1 MEKKFSGKIW
11 KFGNDIDTDTII
23 PGKRGTIPDRNEMK
37 KYAFELLKPEFGSTV
52 QPGDILVAGTN
63 FGCGSSR
70 EQAATVLSYNG
81 VRCIIA
87 KSFARIFFR
96 NAFNSG
102 ILLLTCDQIQDVC
115 EGGDIVTVDV
125 DAQTVSVNGKT
136 FKVGAVPENL
146 YNIVANG
153 GLIEDTKKRL
163 AAGNVKMDIKP
174 LSMEQCRKKGY
185 TMVEKILK
193 KNAGKEHV
201 APGDIVITK
210 PDMFMIHDIY
220 TTYLL
225 ETMKDIGADKI
236 DDPDKVTI
244 VWDHCMPT
252 AVAKN
257 DYDHYEAGL
266 ELAKTYGIKK
276 LHIGEGICHTIMHEA
291 KYAKPGEIATAT
303 DSHTTTYGG
312 AGNFCSGIGT
322 ACIIGA
328 DSHTCTYGALGA
340 FSTGV
345 GTTDI
350 STGMGT
356 GELWFKV
363 PEAIKIV
370 LNGHLRDG
378 VMSKDVIL
386 RILGDIKADGGQ
398 YKSLEFTGPAAHE
411 MSMEQRFTVA
421 NMALE
426 AGAKCGL
433 FEADEKTAEY
443 YGMPLEDI
451 DWVCV
456 DDEAKYEKVLTYDV
470 SELEPQL
477 SCPQGV
483 DNVHPISEVK
493 GTKMDEVYLGSCTNG
508 SIEDMEAA
516 AKILK
521 GRKVAKGLRFIVV
534 PATNTIF
541 KQAIERGYIKTF
553 IEAGAVICH
562 PCCGLCCGMPYG
574 LMTDDERILLT
585 ANRNFIGRQGT
596 KKTLSYLSSPAVA
609 AATAIMGV
617 VTDPADLPELV

>member
-322 ACIIGA
+322 AEMA
-328 DSHTCTYGALGA
+328 AAL
-340 FSTGV
+340 
-345 GTTDI
+345 I
-350 STGMGT
+350 T

-426 AGAKCGL
+426 TGAKCGL

-596 KKTLSYLSSPAVA
+596 KKTLGYLSSPTVA
-609 AATAIMGV
+609 AATAVMGV
-617 VTDPADLPELV
+617 VTDPADLPALA

>member
-1 MEKKFSGKIW
+1 MEKIFSGKVW
-11 KFGNDIDTDTII
+11 TFGNDIDTDTII
-23 PGKRGTIPDRNEMK
+23 PGKRGTIPTIEEMK

-52 QPGDILVAGTN
+52 QPGDILIAGTN

-70 EQAATVLSYNG
+70 EQAATVLSHNG

-102 ILLLTCDQIQDVC
+102 ILLLTCDGIQDVVT
-115 EGGDIVTVDV
+115 GGDIVTVDV
-125 DAQTVSVNGKT
+125 DNHTVSANGQT
-136 FKVGAVPENL
+136 FTVGAVPENL
-146 YNIVANG
+146 FNIVANG
-153 GLIEDTKKRL
+153 GLIADTRRRL
-163 AAGNVKMDIKP
+163 AEGVQPSEPHELDDTAR
-174 LSMEQCRKKGY
+174 RKKGF
-185 TMVEKILK
+185 TMAEKLLR
-193 KNAGKEHV
+193 KNAGVDEVK
-201 APGDIVITK
+201 PGDIVITH

-220 TTYLL
+220 TPYLL
-225 ETMKDIGADKI
+225 DTLEQIGADKI
-236 DDPDKVTI
+236 ADPDKVTI
-244 VWDHCMPT
+244 VFDHCMPT

-257 DYDHYEAGL
+257 DSAHYDAGL
-266 ELAKTYGIKK
+266 ELSRRYGIKK
-276 LHIGEGICHTIMHEA
+276 LHIGEGICHSIMHEE
-291 KYAKPGEIATAT
+291 KYAKPGCIATAT

-322 ACIIGA
+322 AEMA
-328 DSHTCTYGALGA
+328 AAL
-340 FSTGV
+340 
-345 GTTDI
+345 I
-350 STGMGT
+350 T

-370 LNGHLRDG
+370 LNGHLPDG
-378 VMSKDVIL
+378 VLSKDVIL
-386 RILGDIKADGGQ
+386 KILGDIKADGGQ

-411 MSMEQRFTVA
+411 MSMMARFTVA

-443 YGMPLEDI
+443 YGMPLEEI

-456 DDEAKYEKVLTYDV
+456 DDDAHYEKVLTYDV

-483 DNVHPISEVK
+483 DNVHPLQEVL
-493 GTKMDEVYLGSCTNG
+493 GTPIDEVYLGSCTNG
-508 SIEDMEAA
+508 SIEDLAVAA
-516 AKILK
+516 ELMK
-521 GRKVAKGLRFIVV
+521 GKHVPDTMRFIVV
-534 PATNTIF
+534 PATNRVF
-541 KQAIERGYIKTF
+541 KEAIERGYIKTF

-574 LMTDDERILLT
+574 LMYDDERILST

-596 KKTLSYLSSPAVA
+596 KKTLSYLCSPAVA
-609 AATAIMGV
+609 AATALAGV
-617 VTDPADLPELV
+617 VSDPRTL

>member
-1 MEKKFSGKIW
+1 MDKIFNGKIW

-23 PGKRGTIPDRNEMK
+23 PGRRGTIPDIQEMK

-70 EQAATVLSYNG
+70 EQAATVLSTNG

-102 ILLLTCDQIQDVC
+102 ILLLTCDGIQEVC

-125 DAQTVSVNGKT
+125 DAKTVSVNGHT
-136 FKVGAVPENL
+136 FQVGTVPENL
-146 YNIVANG
+146 FAIVSNG

-163 AAGNVKMDIKP
+163 AEGLTKEKPKP
-174 LSMEQCRKKGY
+174 LTIEQCKKKGY
-185 TMVEKILK
+185 TLAEKLLK
-193 KNAGKEHV
+193 KNAGVEDVK
-201 APGDIVITK
+201 PGDIVITR
-210 PDMFMIHDIY
+210 PDFFMIHDIY
-220 TTYLL
+220 TPYLL
-225 ETMKDIGADKI
+225 NTLEKMGAESI
-236 DDPDKVTI
+236 DDPDRVAI
-244 VWDHCMPT
+244 VFDHCMPT

-257 DYDHYEAGL
+257 DYDHYNAGI
-266 ELAKTYGIKK
+266 ELSKKYGITK

-291 KYAKPGEIATAT
+291 FYAKPGEIATAT

-312 AGNFCSGIGT
+312 AGNFCTGIGT
-322 ACIIGA
+322 AEMA
-328 DSHTCTYGALGA
+328 AAL
-340 FSTGV
+340 
-345 GTTDI
+345 I
-350 STGMGT
+350 T

-363 PEAIKIV
+363 PSAIKVV
-370 LNGHLRDG
+370 LNGHFQNG

-386 RILGDIKADGGQ
+386 KLLGDIKADGGQ
-398 YKSLEFTGPAAHE
+398 YKSIEFTGPAAHE
-411 MSMEQRFTVA
+411 MSMEERFTVA

-433 FEADEKTAEY
+433 FEADEKTAQY
-443 YGMPLEDI
+443 YGMDLADI
-451 DWVCV
+451 DWICV
-456 DDEAKYEKVLTYDV
+456 DDEATYERVIEIDV
-470 SELEPQL
+470 SSLEPQL

-483 DNVHPISEVK
+483 DNVHPISEIL
-493 GTKMDEVYLGSCTNG
+493 GTPMDEVYLGSCTNG
-508 SIEDMEAA
+508 SIEDLAVAA
-516 AKILK
+516 DIIRGK
-521 GRKVAKGLRFIVV
+521 KVAEGLRFIVV
-534 PATNTIF
+534 PATNTVF
-541 KQAIERGYIKTF
+541 KQAIERGYIQDF

-562 PCCGLCCGMPYG
+562 PCCGLCCGMPFG

-609 AATAIMGV
+609 AATAIAGV
-617 VTDPADLPELV
+617 VTDPRG

>member
-163 AAGNVKMDIKP
+163 AAGNIKTEIYP
-174 LSMEQCRKKGY
+174 LSIEQCRKKGY
-185 TMVEKILK
+185 TMVEKLLK

-210 PDMFMIHDIY
+210 PDMFMVHDIY

-225 ETMKDIGADKI
+225 ETMKQIGADKI

-266 ELAKTYGIKK
+266 ELAKKYGIKK

-322 ACIIGA
+322 AEMA
-328 DSHTCTYGALGA
+328 AAL
-340 FSTGV
+340 
-345 GTTDI
+345 I
-350 STGMGT
+350 T

-456 DDEAKYEKVLTYDV
+456 DEEAKYEKVLTYDV

-483 DNVHPISEVK
+483 DNVHPISEIK

-508 SIEDMEAA
+508 SIEDMEVAA
-516 AKILK
+516 RILK

-562 PCCGLCCGMPYG
+562 PCCGLCCGMSYG

>member
-1 MEKKFSGKIW
+1 MEKIFSGKIW

-23 PGKRGTIPDRNEMK
+23 PGKRGTIPTIEEMK

-52 QPGDILVAGTN
+52 QPGDILIAGTN

-102 ILLLTCDQIQDVC
+102 ILLLTCDGIQDVC

-125 DAQTVSVNGKT
+125 EAQTVSVNGKS
-136 FKVGAVPENL
+136 FKVGLVPENL
-146 YNIVANG
+146 FNIVSNG
-153 GLIEDTKKRL
+153 GLIEDTKARM
-163 AAGNVKMDIKP
+163 AAGLKKTEIVP
-174 LSMEQCRKKGY
+174 LTKEQCYKSGY
-185 TMVEKILK
+185 TLAEKLLK
-193 KNAGKEHV
+193 RNAGKEHV
-201 APGDIVITK
+201 QPGDIVITK

-220 TTYLL
+220 TPYLL
-225 ETMKDIGADKI
+225 DTLEKMGADKI

-244 VWDHCMPT
+244 IFDHCMPT

-257 DYDHYEAGL
+257 DSSHYDAGL
-266 ELAKTYGIKK
+266 EIAKRYGVKK

-312 AGNFCSGIGT
+312 AGNFCTGIGT
-322 ACIIGA
+322 AEMA
-328 DSHTCTYGALGA
+328 AAL
-340 FSTGV
+340 
-345 GTTDI
+345 I
-350 STGMGT
+350 T

-363 PEAIKIV
+363 PTAIKIV
-370 LNGHLRDG
+370 LNGHFKNG
-378 VMSKDVIL
+378 IMSKDVIL
-386 RILGDIKADGGQ
+386 RVLGDIKADGGQ
-398 YKSLEFTGPAAHE
+398 YKSMEFTGPAAHE

-443 YGMPLEDI
+443 YGIPLEEI
-451 DWVCV
+451 DWIKV
-456 DDEAKYEKVLTYDV
+456 DDDANYERVLTYDV

-483 DNVHPISEVK
+483 DNVHPIREVL
-493 GTKMDEVYLGSCTNG
+493 GTKIDEVYLGSCTNG
-508 SIEDMEAA
+508 SIEDLEVAA
-516 AKILK
+516 NIVK
-521 GRKVAKGLRFIVV
+521 GKQVASGLRFVVV
-534 PATNTIF
+534 PATNTVF

-553 IEAGAVICH
+553 IEAGAVISH

-609 AATAIMGV
+609 AATAIAGI
-617 VTDPADLPELV
+617 VTDPRTL

>member
-322 ACIIGA
+322 AEMA
-328 DSHTCTYGALGA
+328 AAL
-340 FSTGV
+340 
-345 GTTDI
+345 I
-350 STGMGT
+350 T

-521 GRKVAKGLRFIVV
+521 DRKVAKGLRFIVV

-596 KKTLSYLSSPAVA
+596 KKTLGYLSSPTVA
-609 AATAIMGV
+609 AATAVMGV
-617 VTDPADLPELV
+617 VTDPADLPALA

>member
-322 ACIIGA
+322 AEMA
-328 DSHTCTYGALGA
+328 AAL
-340 FSTGV
+340 
-345 GTTDI
+345 I
-350 STGMGT
+350 T

-585 ANRNFIGRQGT
+585 ANRNFIGRQGI
-596 KKTLSYLSSPAVA
+596 KKTLGYLSSPTVA
-609 AATAIMGV
+609 AATAVMGV
-617 VTDPADLPELV
+617 VTDPADLPALA

>member
-1 MEKKFSGKIW
+1 MDKIFSGKIW
-11 KFGNDIDTDTII
+11 KFGDDIDTDTII
-23 PGKRGTIPDRNEMK
+23 PGKRGTIPTIEEMK
-37 KYAFELLKPEFGSTV
+37 KYAFELLKPEFGATV
-52 QPGDILVAGTN
+52 QAGDILIAGSN

-102 ILLLTCDQIQDVC
+102 ILLLQCDGIQDVC

-125 DAQTVSVNGKT
+125 DGQTVSVNGQS
-136 FKVGAVPENL
+136 FKVGSVPQNL
-146 YNIVANG
+146 FDIVANG
-153 GLIEDTKKRL
+153 GLIEDTKKRI
-163 AAGNVKMDIKP
+163 AAGLKKSEIKP
-174 LSMEQCRKKGY
+174 LTIEQCRKPGY
-185 TMVEKILK
+185 TMVEKLLK

-201 APGDIVITK
+201 EPGDIVITRL
-210 PDMFMIHDIY
+210 DMFMIHDIY
-220 TTYLL
+220 TTYLVD
-225 ETMKDIGADKI
+225 TMNRIGADKI

-257 DYDHYEAGL
+257 DYSHYDAGL
-266 ELAKTYGIKK
+266 ELAERYGIKK

-291 KYAKPGEIATAT
+291 GYAKPGEVATAT

-322 ACIIGA
+322 AEMA
-328 DSHTCTYGALGA
+328 AAL
-340 FSTGV
+340 
-345 GTTDI
+345 I
-350 STGMGT
+350 T

-363 PEAIKIV
+363 PNAIKIV
-370 LNGHLRDG
+370 LNGHLQDG

-386 RILGDIKADGGQ
+386 KILGDIKADGGQ

-443 YGMPLEDI
+443 YDMPLSEI

-456 DDEAKYEKVLTYDV
+456 DEDAKYEKVLTYDV
-470 SELEPQL
+470 SNLEPQM

-483 DNVHPISEVK
+483 DNVHPVSEIL
-493 GTKMDEVYLGSCTNG
+493 GTKIDEVYLGSCTNG
-508 SIEDMEAA
+508 SIEDMAA
-516 AKILK
+516 AAEIMK

-541 KQAIERGYIKTF
+541 KQAMELGYIRTF

-574 LMTDDERILLT
+574 LMTDDERILST

-596 KKTLSYLSSPAVA
+596 KKTLSYLSSPTVA
-609 AATAIMGV
+609 AATAIAGV
-617 VTDPADLPELV
+617 VTDPRSL

>member
-1 MEKKFSGKIW
+1 MEKRFSGRIW
-11 KFGNDIDTDTII
+11 KFGADIDTDTII
-23 PGKRGTIPDRNEMK
+23 PGKRGTIPTIEEMK

-52 QPGDILVAGTN
+52 QAGDILIAGSN

-102 ILLLTCDQIQDVC
+102 ILLLQCDGIQDVC

-125 DAQTVSVNGKT
+125 DAQTVSVNGKE
-136 FKVGAVPENL
+136 FKVGAIPENL
-146 YNIVANG
+146 FSIVANG
-153 GLIEDTKKRL
+153 GLIEDTKKRI
-163 AAGNVKMDIKP
+163 AEGNKKQEIHP
-174 LSMEQCRKKGY
+174 LTLEQCRKSGY
-185 TMVEKILK
+185 TLVEKLLK
-193 KNAGKEHV
+193 KNVGKEHV
-201 APGDIVITK
+201 EPGDIVITR

-225 ETMKDIGADKI
+225 DTMNKIGVDKI

-244 VWDHCMPT
+244 VFDHCMPT

-257 DYDHYEAGL
+257 DYDHYNAGL
-266 ELAKTYGIKK
+266 ELSKRFGIKK
-276 LHIGEGICHTIMHEA
+276 MHIGEGICHTIMHQA
-291 KYAKPGEIATAT
+291 KYAKPGQIATAT

-322 ACIIGA
+322 AEMA
-328 DSHTCTYGALGA
+328 AAL
-340 FSTGV
+340 
-345 GTTDI
+345 I
-350 STGMGT
+350 T

-363 PEAIKIV
+363 PDAIKIV
-370 LNGHLRDG
+370 LNGHLQDG

-386 RILGDIKADGGQ
+386 KILGDIKADGGQ
-398 YKSLEFTGPAAHE
+398 YKSLEFTGTAAHE

-443 YGMPLEDI
+443 YRMPLEEI
-451 DWVCV
+451 DWIHV
-456 DDEAKYEKVLTYDV
+456 DDDAKYEKVLTYDV
-470 SELEPQL
+470 SELGPQL

-483 DNVHPISEVK
+483 DNVHPIEEVI
-493 GTKMDEVYLGSCTNG
+493 GTKIDEVYLGSCTNG
-508 SIEDMEAA
+508 SIEDMAVAA
-516 AKILK
+516 EILK
-521 GRKVAKGLRFIVV
+521 GKKVAEGLRFIVV
-534 PATNTIF
+534 PSTNQVF
-541 KQAIERGYIKTF
+541 KESIERGYIKTF
-553 IEAGAVICH
+553 IEAGGVICH

-574 LMTDDERILLT
+574 LMSDDERILST

-596 KKTLSYLSSPAVA
+596 KKTLSYLCSPAVA
-609 AATAIMGV
+609 AATAIAGV
-617 VTDPADLPELV
+617 VTDPRKE

>member
-1 MEKKFSGKIW
+1 MEKRFSGRIW
-11 KFGNDIDTDTII
+11 KFGDDIDTDTII
-23 PGKRGTIPDRNEMK
+23 PGKRGTIPTIEEMK

-52 QPGDILVAGTN
+52 QAGDILIAGSN

-102 ILLLTCDQIQDVC
+102 ILLLQCDGIQDVC

-125 DAQTVSVNGKT
+125 DAQTVSVNGKE
-136 FKVGAVPENL
+136 FKVGAIPENL
-146 YNIVANG
+146 FSIVANG
-153 GLIEDTKKRL
+153 GLIEDTKKRI
-163 AAGNVKMDIKP
+163 AEGNKKQEIHP
-174 LSMEQCRKKGY
+174 LTLEQCRKSGY
-185 TMVEKILK
+185 TLVEKLLK
-193 KNAGKEHV
+193 KNVGKEHV
-201 APGDIVITK
+201 EPGDIVITR

-225 ETMKDIGADKI
+225 DTMNKIGVDKI

-244 VWDHCMPT
+244 VFDHCMPT

-257 DYDHYEAGL
+257 DYDHYNAGL
-266 ELAKTYGIKK
+266 ELSKRFGIKK
-276 LHIGEGICHTIMHEA
+276 MHIGEGICHTIMHQA
-291 KYAKPGEIATAT
+291 KYAKPGQIATAT

-322 ACIIGA
+322 AEMA
-328 DSHTCTYGALGA
+328 AAL
-340 FSTGV
+340 
-345 GTTDI
+345 I
-350 STGMGT
+350 T

-363 PEAIKIV
+363 PDAIKIV
-370 LNGHLRDG
+370 LNGHLQDG

-386 RILGDIKADGGQ
+386 KILGDIKADGGQ
-398 YKSLEFTGPAAHE
+398 YKSLEFTGTAAHE

-443 YGMPLEDI
+443 YRMPLEEI
-451 DWVCV
+451 DWIHV
-456 DDEAKYEKVLTYDV
+456 DDDAKYEKVLTYDV
-470 SELEPQL
+470 SELGPQL

-483 DNVHPISEVK
+483 DNVHPIEEVI
-493 GTKMDEVYLGSCTNG
+493 GTKIDEVYLGSCTNG
-508 SIEDMEAA
+508 SIEDMAVAA
-516 AKILK
+516 EILK
-521 GRKVAKGLRFIVV
+521 GKKVAEGLRFIVV
-534 PATNTIF
+534 PSTNQVF
-541 KQAIERGYIKTF
+541 KESIERGYIKTF
-553 IEAGAVICH
+553 IEAGGVICH

-574 LMTDDERILLT
+574 LMSDDERILST

-596 KKTLSYLSSPAVA
+596 KKTLSYLCSPAVA
-609 AATAIMGV
+609 AATAIAGV
-617 VTDPADLPELV
+617 VTDPRKE

>member
-291 KYAKPGEIATAT
+291 KYAKQGEIATAT

-322 ACIIGA
+322 AEMA
-328 DSHTCTYGALGA
+328 AAL
-340 FSTGV
+340 
-345 GTTDI
+345 I
-350 STGMGT
+350 T

-596 KKTLSYLSSPAVA
+596 KKTLGYLSSPTVA
-609 AATAIMGV
+609 AATAVMGV
-617 VTDPADLPELV
+617 VTDPADLPALA

>member
-1 MEKKFSGKIW
+1 MEKRFSGRIW
-11 KFGNDIDTDTII
+11 KFGDDIDTDTII
-23 PGKRGTIPDRNEMK
+23 PGKRGTIPTIEEMK

-52 QPGDILVAGTN
+52 QAGDILIAGSN

-96 NAFNSG
+96 NAFNIG
-102 ILLLTCDQIQDVC
+102 ILLLQCDGIQDVC

-125 DAQTVSVNGKT
+125 DAQTVSVNGKE
-136 FKVGAVPENL
+136 FKVGAIPENL
-146 YNIVANG
+146 FSIVANG
-153 GLIEDTKKRL
+153 GLIEDTKKRI
-163 AAGNVKMDIKP
+163 AEGNKKQEIHP
-174 LSMEQCRKKGY
+174 LTLEQCRKSGY
-185 TMVEKILK
+185 TLVEKLLK

-201 APGDIVITK
+201 EPGDIVITR

-225 ETMKDIGADKI
+225 DTMNKIGVDKI

-244 VWDHCMPT
+244 VFDHCMPT

-257 DYDHYEAGL
+257 DYDHYNAGL
-266 ELAKTYGIKK
+266 ELSKRFGIKK
-276 LHIGEGICHTIMHEA
+276 MHIGEGICHTIMHQA
-291 KYAKPGEIATAT
+291 KYAKPGQIATAT

-322 ACIIGA
+322 AEMA
-328 DSHTCTYGALGA
+328 AAL
-340 FSTGV
+340 
-345 GTTDI
+345 I
-350 STGMGT
+350 T

-363 PEAIKIV
+363 PDAIKIV
-370 LNGHLRDG
+370 LNGHLQDG

-386 RILGDIKADGGQ
+386 KILGDIKADGGQ
-398 YKSLEFTGPAAHE
+398 YKSLEFTGTAAHE

-443 YGMPLEDI
+443 YGMPLEEI
-451 DWVCV
+451 DWIHV
-456 DDEAKYEKVLTYDV
+456 DDDAKYEKVLTYDV
-470 SELEPQL
+470 SELGPQL

-483 DNVHPISEVK
+483 DNVHPIEEVI
-493 GTKMDEVYLGSCTNG
+493 GTKIDEVYLGSCTNG
-508 SIEDMEAA
+508 SIEDMAVAA
-516 AKILK
+516 EILK
-521 GRKVAKGLRFIVV
+521 GKKVAEGLRFIVV
-534 PATNTIF
+534 PSTNQVF
-541 KQAIERGYIKTF
+541 KESIERGYIKTF
-553 IEAGAVICH
+553 IEAGGVICH

-574 LMTDDERILLT
+574 LMSDDERILST

-596 KKTLSYLSSPAVA
+596 KKTLSYLCSPAVA
-609 AATAIMGV
+609 ATTAIAGV
-617 VTDPADLPELV
+617 VTDPRKG

>member
-1 MEKKFSGKIW
+1 MEKRFSGRIW
-11 KFGNDIDTDTII
+11 KFGDDIDTDTII
-23 PGKRGTIPDRNEMK
+23 PGKRGTIPTIEEMK

-52 QPGDILVAGTN
+52 QAGDILIAGSN

-102 ILLLTCDQIQDVC
+102 ILLLQCDGIQDVC

-125 DAQTVSVNGKT
+125 DAQTVSVNGKS
-136 FKVGAVPENL
+136 FKVGAIPENL
-146 YNIVANG
+146 FSIIANG
-153 GLIEDTKKRL
+153 GLIEDTRKRIAEGNKKQEIYTL
-163 AAGNVKMDIKP
+163 T
-174 LSMEQCRKKGY
+174 LEQCRKSGY
-185 TMVEKILK
+185 TLVEKLLK

-201 APGDIVITK
+201 EPGDIVITR
-210 PDMFMIHDIY
+210 PDMFMVHDIY

-225 ETMKDIGADKI
+225 DTMNKIGVDKI

-244 VWDHCMPT
+244 VFDHCMPT

-257 DYDHYEAGL
+257 DYDHYNAGL
-266 ELAKTYGIKK
+266 ELSKRFGIKK
-276 LHIGEGICHTIMHEA
+276 MHIGEGICHTIMHQA
-291 KYAKPGEIATAT
+291 KYAKPGQIATAT

-322 ACIIGA
+322 AEMA
-328 DSHTCTYGALGA
+328 AAL
-340 FSTGV
+340 
-345 GTTDI
+345 I
-350 STGMGT
+350 T

-363 PEAIKIV
+363 PDAIKIV
-370 LNGHLRDG
+370 LNGHLQDG

-386 RILGDIKADGGQ
+386 KILGDIKADGGQ
-398 YKSLEFTGPAAHE
+398 YKSLEFTGTAAHE

-443 YGMPLEDI
+443 YGMPLEEI
-451 DWVCV
+451 DWIHV
-456 DDEAKYEKVLTYDV
+456 DDDAKYEKVLTYNV
-470 SELEPQL
+470 SELGPQL

-483 DNVHPISEVK
+483 DNVHPIEEVL
-493 GTKMDEVYLGSCTNG
+493 GTKIDEVYLGSCTNG
-508 SIEDMEAA
+508 SIEDMAVAA
-516 AKILK
+516 EILK
-521 GRKVAKGLRFIVV
+521 GKKVAEGLRFIVV
-534 PATNTIF
+534 PSTNQVF
-541 KQAIERGYIKTF
+541 KESIERGYIKTF
-553 IEAGAVICH
+553 IEAGGVICH

-574 LMTDDERILLT
+574 LMSDDERILST

-596 KKTLSYLSSPAVA
+596 KKTLSYLCSPAVA
-609 AATAIMGV
+609 AATAIAGV
-617 VTDPADLPELV
+617 VTDPRKE

>member
-322 ACIIGA
+322 AEMA
-328 DSHTCTYGALGA
+328 AAL
-340 FSTGV
+340 
-345 GTTDI
+345 I
-350 STGMGT
+350 T

-370 LNGHLRDG
+370 LNGDLRDG

-596 KKTLSYLSSPAVA
+596 KKTLGYLSSPTVA
-609 AATAIMGV
+609 AATAVMGV
-617 VTDPADLPELV
+617 VTDPADLPALA

>member
-163 AAGNVKMDIKP
+163 AAGNVKMDTKP

-312 AGNFCSGIGT
+312 DGNFCSGIGT
-322 ACIIGA
+322 AEMA
-328 DSHTCTYGALGA
+328 AAL
-340 FSTGV
+340 
-345 GTTDI
+345 I
-350 STGMGT
+350 T

-596 KKTLSYLSSPAVA
+596 KKTLGYLSSPTVA
-609 AATAIMGV
+609 AATAVMGV
-617 VTDPADLPELV
+617 VTDPADLPALA

>member
-23 PGKRGTIPDRNEMK
+23 PGKRGPIPDRNEMK

-163 AAGNVKMDIKP
+163 AAGNIKTEIYP
-174 LSMEQCRKKGY
+174 LSIEQCRKKGY
-185 TMVEKILK
+185 TMVEKLLK

-210 PDMFMIHDIY
+210 PDMFMVHDIY

-225 ETMKDIGADKI
+225 ETMKQIGADKI

-266 ELAKTYGIKK
+266 ELAKKYGIKK

-322 ACIIGA
+322 AEMA
-328 DSHTCTYGALGA
+328 AAL
-340 FSTGV
+340 
-345 GTTDI
+345 I
-350 STGMGT
+350 T

-456 DDEAKYEKVLTYDV
+456 DEEAKYEKVLTYDV

-483 DNVHPISEVK
+483 DNVHPISEIK

-508 SIEDMEAA
+508 SIEDMEVAA
-516 AKILK
+516 RILK

>member
-244 VWDHCMPT
+244 VRDHCMPT

-322 ACIIGA
+322 AEMA
-328 DSHTCTYGALGA
+328 AAL
-340 FSTGV
+340 
-345 GTTDI
+345 I
-350 STGMGT
+350 T

-596 KKTLSYLSSPAVA
+596 KKTLGYLSSPTVA
-609 AATAIMGV
+609 AATAVMGV
-617 VTDPADLPELV
+617 VTDPADLPALA

>member
-322 ACIIGA
+322 AEMA
-328 DSHTCTYGALGA
+328 AAL
-340 FSTGV
+340 
-345 GTTDI
+345 I
-350 STGMGT
+350 T

-596 KKTLSYLSSPAVA
+596 KKTLGYLSSPTV
-609 AATAIMGV
+609 AATAVMGV
-617 VTDPADLPELV
+617 VTDPADLPALA

>member
-136 FKVGAVPENL
+136 FKVGTVPENL

-322 ACIIGA
+322 AEMA
-328 DSHTCTYGALGA
+328 AAL
-340 FSTGV
+340 
-345 GTTDI
+345 I
-350 STGMGT
+350 T

-596 KKTLSYLSSPAVA
+596 KKTLGYLSSPTVA
-609 AATAIMGV
+609 AATAVMGV
-617 VTDPADLPELV
+617 VTDPADLPALA

>member
-163 AAGNVKMDIKP
+163 AAGNVKMDIKS

-322 ACIIGA
+322 AEMA
-328 DSHTCTYGALGA
+328 AAL
-340 FSTGV
+340 
-345 GTTDI
+345 I
-350 STGMGT
+350 T

-398 YKSLEFTGPAAHE
+398 YKSLEFTGPAAYE
-411 MSMEQRFTVA
+411 MRMEQRFTVA

-596 KKTLSYLSSPAVA
+596 KKTLGYLSSPTVA
-609 AATAIMGV
+609 AATAVMGV
-617 VTDPADLPELV
+617 VTDPADLPALA